1 VFPFKDWF
9 IKESIHSPVYAPV
22 EIQGTLIMKIHL
34 KSFASVAAVATLLA
48 AGSLFAADNI
58 GQLQRSFDQP
68 PADARIMVRWWWFGT
83 AVTKPEIQRELEVM
97 KAGGIGGVE
106 VQQTYPLQLDGEL
119 PGVTNNKLLSPEHLE
134 ALRFTAEKAK
144 ELGLRMDL
152 TLGSGWPYGGPQ
164 ISRSNA
170 VDAIHASVA
179 LSVSPGQTSVTVPGG
194 RGGQINDGVI
204 AALLGPVTNAPAGG
218 SPYLPLE
225 VHGNAALL
233 PSDLRGATHV
243 TFYTLGLPGL
253 VQVKRAALGG
263 EGYIVDHYSP
273 TAIGT
278 FIKEVADPAIK
289 ACGPNPPYAIFCD
302 SLEVAGENW
311 TPNFLAE
318 FQKRR
323 GYDLTPLL
331 PALFNDM
338 GPKTL
343 DIRQDWGQTV
353 TEIFNDYF
361 ITAFKK
367 LAHENN
373 SKFRIQAY
381 GTPPAGLFSYAYCDL
396 PEGELG
402 GRNTEKEFSAT
413 RWAASANHLLGNPVT
428 SSETFTWLHSV
439 VFRATPLDM
448 KAEADLHFLCGIN
461 QIICHGWPYTA
472 EGAAYPG
479 WSFYAAAVFDEKNPW
494 WIVMPDVTKYLQRV
508 SYILRQGTP
517 ADDVA
522 LFLPNSDA
530 WASFGRNFS
539 LSSALAGKVGG
550 PVKAITDAGYNL
562 DFFDDQLLA
571 MRGKVAGDTLAFGD
585 VHYRAVVLPGVERIP
600 VATMEKL
607 EQFARAGGIVIATGR
622 LPDLAPG
629 YKTPDKD
636 TKTVRDIVQ
645 RLFKDPNAPGIFIED
660 ESQLGA
666 ALAKRL
672 PPDVAVSPAE
682 PEIGA
687 VHRHTA
693 DGEIYF
699 IANTSNEPK
708 NVRAAFRVTGL
719 QAEIWNPMD
728 GSVSPATVTDKS
740 AGSTTVHL
748 NLAPYASTI
757 VAFTKRSLPAPK
769 IVFWNGI
776 VPQPI
781 DLSSGWAVRFGTNA
795 EPVAMDKLASW
806 ITLSDKINFSGVA
819 TYEKTVTVEPGM
831 LNDGLSVSFDFGQ
844 ETPTQDQ
851 GRAQGIHANLD
862 APVREAAVLYLN
874 DQRVGSVWCPPYSID
889 VTGKLKAGE
898 NKIRIEVANLAVNYM
913 AGIKLPNY
921 DYEGVTRQFGNR
933 FQPQNM
939 NLIQPLPSGLLGP
952 VRLVAA
958 AAAPR

>member
-1 VFPFKDWF
+1 
-9 IKESIHSPVYAPV
+9 
-22 EIQGTLIMKIHL
+22 MKTHL
-34 KSFASVAAVATLLA
+34 KSFASVAVIAMLLA
-48 AGSLFAADNI
+48 AGSLLAADNI

-68 PADARIMVRWWWFGT
+68 PDDARIMVRWWWFGT

-106 VQQTYPLQLDGEL
+106 VQQTFPLQVDGEL
-119 PGVTNNKLLSPEHLE
+119 PGVTNNRFLSPQHLE

-170 VDAIHASVA
+170 VDALDVSAPVA
-179 LSVSPGQTSVTVPGG
+179 VSPGQTNVMAPTG
-194 RGGQINDGVI
+194 RRGENNGIV
-204 AALLGPVTNAPAGG
+204 AALLGPVTNAPAGT
-218 SPYLPLE
+218 SPYLPLKIK
-225 VHGNAALL
+225 GNMALL
-233 PSDLRGATHV
+233 PSDLRGATRV

-253 VQVKRAALGG
+253 VNVKRAALGG

-278 FIKEVADPAIK
+278 FIKEIAEPAIK
-289 ACGPNPPYAIFCD
+289 ACGPNPPHAIFCD
-302 SLEVAGENW
+302 SLEVGGENW

-331 PALFNDM
+331 PALFGNF

-361 ITAFKK
+361 VTAFKN

-402 GRNTEKEFSAT
+402 GKNNVKDFSAT

-428 SSETFTWLHSV
+428 SSETFTWLHSA
-439 VFRATPLDM
+439 VFCATPLDM
-448 KAEADLHFLCGIN
+448 KAEADLHFLCGVN

-494 WIVMPDVTKYLQRV
+494 WIVMPDVAKYLQRT

-517 ADDVA
+517 ANDVA

-530 WASFGRNFS
+530 WTDLGRDFS
-539 LSSALAGKVGG
+539 LSKTLAEKVGG
-550 PVKAITDAGYNL
+550 SVKLITDAGYNL

-571 MRGKVAGDTLAFGD
+571 MRGKISGDTLAFGD
-585 VHYRAVVLPGVERIP
+585 VHYRVVVLPGVERIP
-600 VATMEKL
+600 LATMKTL
-607 EQFARAGGIVIATGR
+607 VKFAKAGGIVIATGR

-629 YKTPDKD
+629 YKTPEAD
-636 TKTVRDIVQ
+636 TKAVRDIVQ
-645 RLFKDPNAPGIFIED
+645 RLFKDTNAPGIFIGNENQIG
-660 ESQLGA
+660 EV
-666 ALAKRL
+666 LAKRL
-672 PPDVAVSPAE
+672 PPDVAFSSGAS
-682 PEIGA
+682 EIGF
-687 VHRHTA
+687 VHRHTD

-699 IANTSNEPK
+699 VANTSNQPR
-708 NVRAAFRVTGL
+708 NVRAVFRVTGM
-719 QAEIWNPMD
+719 QPEIWNAMD
-728 GSVSPATVTDKS
+728 GRVKPTGIVKKS
-740 AGSTTVHL
+740 AGKTTVDL
-748 NLAPYASTI
+748 NLEPYASTI
-757 VAFTKRSLPAPK
+757 VAFTKRTWPM
-769 IVFWNGI
+769 
-776 VPQPI
+776 PI
-781 DLSSGWAVRFGTNA
+781 FNALGGTISPPVDLSSGWTVRFGTNA
-795 EPVAMDKLASW
+795 GPMTMDKLASW
-806 ITLSDKINFSGVA
+806 TSLPDKINFSGMA
-819 TYEKTVTVEPGM
+819 TYEKTINVDPWM
-831 LNDGLSVSFDFGQ
+831 LRTNFSVNLDFGQ
-844 ETPTQDQ
+844 GTPSQERGGGQ
-851 GRAQGIHANLD
+851 GYHANFD
-862 APVREAAVLYLN
+862 APVREAAVVYVN
-874 DQRVGSVWCPPYSID
+874 DQRVGSVWCPPYAID
-889 VTGKLKAGE
+889 VTDKLKEGE

-913 AGIKLPNY
+913 ASITLPNY
-921 DYEGVTRQFGNR
+921 DYAGVTRQYGNR
-933 FQPQNM
+933 FQPQGL

-952 VRLVAA
+952 VRLLSTLDPFANNWK
-958 AAAPR
+958 

>member
-1 VFPFKDWF
+1 
-9 IKESIHSPVYAPV
+9 
-22 EIQGTLIMKIHL
+22 MKTHL
-34 KSFASVAAVATLLA
+34 KSFASVAIIAMLLA
-48 AGSLFAADNI
+48 ASSLSAADSI
-58 GQLQRSFDQP
+58 GQLQSSFDQP
-68 PADARIMVRWWWFGT
+68 PEDARIMVRWWWFGT

-106 VQQTYPLQLDGEL
+106 VQQTYALQLDGEL
-119 PGVTNNKLLSPEHLE
+119 PGVTNNQFLSPQHLE

-152 TLGSGWPYGGPQ
+152 TLGSGWPYGGGPQ
-164 ISRSNA
+164 ITRSNA
-170 VDAIHASVA
+170 VDAIHASAPV
-179 LSVSPGQTSVTVPGG
+179 SVSSGQTTVTVPSG
-194 RGGQINDGVI
+194 RNGESDGII
-204 AALLGPVTNAPAGG
+204 AALLGPVTDAPAGA
-218 SPYLPLE
+218 SAYLPLE
-225 VHGNAALL
+225 VHGNTAVL
-233 PSDLRGATHV
+233 PSDLRGATQV

-253 VQVKRAALGG
+253 VNVKRAAIGD

-278 FIKEVADPAIK
+278 FIKEVAEPAIK
-289 ACGPNPPYAIFCD
+289 ACGPNPPHAIFCD

-361 ITAFKK
+361 ITAFKN

-402 GRNTEKEFSAT
+402 GRDTEKDFSAT

-472 EGAAYPG
+472 PGAARPG
-479 WSFYAAAVFDEKNPW
+479 WSFYAAAVFDEQNPW
-494 WIVMPDVTKYLQRV
+494 WIVMPDVAKYLQRT

-517 ADDVA
+517 ANDVA

-530 WASFGRNFS
+530 WTDLGRNFS
-539 LSSALAGKVGG
+539 LSTTLGGKVGG
-550 PVKAITDAGYNL
+550 SVKAITDAGYDL

-571 MRGKVAGDTLAFGD
+571 MRGKVSGDTLAFGD

-600 VATMEKL
+600 LATMKKL
-607 EQFARAGGIVIATGR
+607 EKFARAGGIVIATRR

-629 YKTPDKD
+629 YVTPDAD
-636 TKTVRDIVQ
+636 TKTVRNIVQ
-645 RLFKDPNAPGIFIED
+645 RLFKGPDAPGIFVED
-660 ESQLGA
+660 DSQIGA

-672 PPDVAVSPAE
+672 APDVAISPAA
-682 PEIGA
+682 PEIGE
-687 VHRHTA
+687 VHRHTK

-708 NVRAAFRVTGL
+708 SVDAAFRVAGL
-719 QAEIWNPMD
+719 QPEIWNLMN
-728 GSVSPATVTDKS
+728 GEVSPATAIGNS

-748 NLAPYASTI
+748 NLEPYASTI

-769 IVFWNGI
+769 KSVWQGEL
-776 VPQPI
+776 PQPL
-781 DLSSGWAVRFGTNA
+781 DLSSGWTVRFGKDG
-795 EPVAMDKLASW
+795 EPVAMDTLASW
-806 ITLSDKINFSGVA
+806 TTLTNEINFSGVA
-819 TYEKTVTVEPGM
+819 SYEKTVAVAPEM
-831 LNDGLSVSFDFGQ
+831 LKDGLSVKLDFGQ
-844 ETPTQDQ
+844 GTPTQDQ
-851 GRAQGIHANLD
+851 GRVQGVHASLD
-862 APVREAAVLYLN
+862 APVREAAVIYLN
-874 DQRVGSVWCPPYSID
+874 DQRVGSVWCPPYSVD
-889 VTGKLKAGE
+889 MTGKLKAGE

-913 AGIKLPNY
+913 ASIKLPNY

-933 FQPQNM
+933 FQPQNL
-939 NLIQPLPSGLLGP
+939 NIIQPLPSGLLGP

-958 AAAPR
+958 QEVP

>member
-1 VFPFKDWF
+1 
-9 IKESIHSPVYAPV
+9 
-22 EIQGTLIMKIHL
+22 M
-34 KSFASVAAVATLLA
+34 
-48 AGSLFAADNI
+48 
-58 GQLQRSFDQP
+58 
-68 PADARIMVRWWWFGT
+68 
-83 AVTKPEIQRELEVM
+83 
-97 KAGGIGGVE
+97 
-106 VQQTYPLQLDGEL
+106 
-119 PGVTNNKLLSPEHLE
+119 
-134 ALRFTAEKAK
+134 
-144 ELGLRMDL
+144 
-152 TLGSGWPYGGPQ
+152 
-164 ISRSNA
+164 
-170 VDAIHASVA
+170 
-179 LSVSPGQTSVTVPGG
+179 
-194 RGGQINDGVI
+194 
-204 AALLGPVTNAPAGG
+204 
-218 SPYLPLE
+218 E
-225 VHGNAALL
+225 VHGNTAVL
-233 PSDLRGATHV
+233 PSDLRGATQV

-253 VQVKRAALGG
+253 VNVKRAAIGD

-278 FIKEVADPAIK
+278 FIKEIAEPAIK

-331 PALFNDM
+331 PALFDDM

-367 LAHENN
+367 LAHENH

-396 PEGELG
+396 PEGELVD
-402 GRNTEKEFSAT
+402 EIPVKDFSAT

-472 EGAAYPG
+472 PGAARPG
-479 WSFYAAAVFDEKNPW
+479 WSFYAAAVFDEQNPW
-494 WIVMPDVTKYLQRV
+494 WIVMPDVAKYLQRT

-517 ADDVA
+517 ANDVA

-530 WASFGRNFS
+530 WTDLGRNFS
-539 LSSALAGKVGG
+539 LSTTLGGKVGG
-550 PVKAITDAGYNL
+550 SVKAITDAGYDL

-571 MRGKVAGDTLAFGD
+571 MRGKVSGDTLAFGD

-600 VATMEKL
+600 LATMKKL
-607 EQFARAGGIVIATGR
+607 EKFARAGGIVIATRR

-629 YKTPDKD
+629 YVTPDAD
-636 TKTVRDIVQ
+636 TKTVRNIVQ
-645 RLFKDPNAPGIFIED
+645 RLFKGPDAPGIFVED
-660 ESQLGA
+660 DSQIGA

-672 PPDVAVSPAE
+672 APDVAISPAA
-682 PEIGA
+682 PEIGE
-687 VHRHTA
+687 VHRHTK

-708 NVRAAFRVTGL
+708 SVDAAFRVAGL
-719 QAEIWNPMD
+719 QPEIWNLMN
-728 GSVSPATVTDKS
+728 GEVSPATAIGNS

-748 NLAPYASTI
+748 NLEPYASTI
-757 VAFTKRSLPAPK
+757 VAFTKRNLPAPK
-769 IVFWNGI
+769 KSVWQGEL
-776 VPQPI
+776 PQPL
-781 DLSSGWAVRFGTNA
+781 DLSSGWTVRFGKDSA
-795 EPVAMDKLASW
+795 PVTMDTLASW
-806 ITLSDKINFSGVA
+806 TTLTNEINFSGVA
-819 TYEKTVTVEPGM
+819 TYEKTVAVAPGM
-831 LNDGLSVSFDFGQ
+831 LKDGLSVSLDFGQ
-844 ETPTQDQ
+844 GTPSQELAAA
-851 GRAQGIHANLD
+851 RVIAPILD
-862 APVREAAVLYLN
+862 APVREAAVIYIN
-874 DQRVGSVWCPPYSID
+874 DQRAGSVWCPPYSVD

-913 AGIKLPNY
+913 ASIKLPNY

-933 FQPQNM
+933 FQPQNL
-939 NLIQPLPSGLLGP
+939 NLIEPLPSGLLGP

-958 AAAPR
+958 AATAR